1 MSQLPVLL
9 SASAETDIDAALAWY
24 AERSIPASIRFR
36 AEVIA
41 AIDTIAASPHR
52 WPADDEGDRRVVLR
66 RFPFSVVHFVTTD
79 AAIVLAVA
87 HHRKMP
93 KYWHASDR

>member
-9 SASAETDIDAALAWY
+9 SASAESDIDAALAWY
-24 AERSIPASIRFR
+24 AERSNSASVRFR
-36 AEVIA
+36 AEVVD
-41 AIDTIAASPHR
+41 AIDAIATAPNR
-52 WPADDEGDRRVVLR
+52 WPADEEGDRRVVLR
-66 RFPFSVVHFVTTD
+66 RFPYSVVYFVTAD

-93 KYWHASDR
+93 KYWRTSDR